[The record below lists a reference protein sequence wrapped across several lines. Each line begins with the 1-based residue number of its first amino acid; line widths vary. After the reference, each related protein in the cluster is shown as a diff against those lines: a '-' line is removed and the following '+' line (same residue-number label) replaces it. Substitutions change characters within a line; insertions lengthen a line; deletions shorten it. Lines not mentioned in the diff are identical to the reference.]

1 AAEEKAEHTNFYKA
15 GNDKLVDS
23 KGQVMPQGYTV
34 KDNKVYDV
42 KGEFVGV
49 VSSNVQSRVVAHAIA
64 KVEAKEVTRSSALV
78 SSSNAFST
86 SASKQN
92 KAHKVDSSNR
102 NGLPT
107 TGSQNTNLIS
117 LIGFAVASVG
127 SLMGLASSKKKQR

>member
-1 AAEEKAEHTNFYKA
+1 
-15 GNDKLVDS
+15 
-23 KGQVMPQGYTV
+23 MPQGYTV

-92 KAHKVDSSNR
+92 KAHTVDSSNR
-102 NGLPT
+102 NGLPA